1 MTMANS
7 HMWMVRAGQG
17 ATYVEDFID
26 KNVVAIGWSE
36 VGEIKVGLTREA
48 ISRQLA
54 TVWPAM
60 NAGKLA
66 ISAGQIYRFL
76 NEIQVGDKVVTY
88 DPGRRIY
95 HVGQI
100 AGAPRYAP
108 DLFDELPRVRDVKW
122 LGEVSRDVIVDPST
136 KNTLGA
142 ISTLFLLSE
151 EAAAEIVALL
161 GGRTAPKVAIQASED
176 EEIAEE
182 GANDLQARSRELIKD
197 RITGLDWQQMQELVA
212 GLLRAMGYKTRISHA
227 GPDRGKDIIASPDG
241 LGFEHPRII
250 VEVKHRP
257 KEAMGAPDIR
267 SFLGGRPSNSNDKG
281 LYVST
286 GGFTK
291 EARYEADRASIPLVL
306 LDLDD
311 LVKEILRHYGAMDME
326 ARTLVPLVNIYWPA

>member
-1 MTMANS
+1 MNAKP
-7 HMWMVRAGQG
+7 MWMVRAGQG
-17 ATYVEDFID
+17 AAYVEDFID

-36 VGEIKVGLTREA
+36 AGDIKAGETREA
-48 ISRQLA
+48 ISRKLA

-66 ISAGQIYRFL
+66 ITAGQIFRFL
-76 NEIQVGDKVVTY
+76 NEMANGDRVVTY

-95 HVGQI
+95 HMGQVDS
-100 AGAPRYAP
+100 GPRYAP
-108 DLFDELPRVRDVKW
+108 DVFEELPRVRDVKW
-122 LGEVSRDVIVDPST
+122 LGEVSRDAIMGSST

-142 ISTLFLLSE
+142 ISTLFLLSD
-151 EAAAEIVALL
+151 EAAAEMTALL
-161 GGRTAPKVAIQASED
+161 SGKSLSKKPAPEAGREEVEEETAY
-176 EEIAEE
+176 
-182 GANDLQARSRELIKD
+182 DLRARSRELIKD

-227 GPDRGKDIIASPDG
+227 GPDRGRDIIASPDG
-241 LGFEHPRII
+241 FGFEQPRII

-257 KEAMGAPDIR
+257 KEAMGAPEIR
-267 SFLGGRPSNSNDKG
+267 SFLGGRHSNDKG

-291 EARYEADRASIPLVL
+291 DARYEADRASIPLVL

-311 LVKEILRHYGAMDME
+311 LVKELLRHYATMDME
-326 ARTLVPLVNIYWPA
+326 ARTLIPLVNIYWPA